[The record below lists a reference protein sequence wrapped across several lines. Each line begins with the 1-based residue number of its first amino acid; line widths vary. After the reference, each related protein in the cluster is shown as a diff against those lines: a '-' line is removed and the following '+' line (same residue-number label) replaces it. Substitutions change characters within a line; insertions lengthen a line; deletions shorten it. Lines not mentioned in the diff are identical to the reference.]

1 MGVVQQDARFMAEP
15 RPQLAELSRALDTLS
30 QEKVRYLCVEL
41 GVPPATLSNIDASHP
56 RDALRCITEYLE
68 ALLAYDESLSWE
80 RIVEVLN
87 SSRLRQHALA
97 ATIRRTYCA
106 SYAAADGGLTLPPSP
121 HRSRSSKTGEF
132 TAREQCLWRIRYIVN
147 QPPPLQYNLQLSAED
162 IEVICA
168 SMEIRDLYGPR
179 EL

>member
-1 MGVVQQDARFMAEP
+1 MAKFVACVGQRLHACALSIVLRKPATPKHNRRGRGTVQQDARFMAGP
-15 RPQLAELSRALDTLS
+15 RPQLAELSRALDTLP

-56 RDALRCITEYLE
+56 GDALTITEYLE

-106 SYAAADGGLTLPPSP
+106 SYAAGHSGLTVPPSP
-121 HRSRSSKTGEF
+121 HRSRSSNTGES
-132 TAREQCLWRIRYIVN
+132 TASR
-147 QPPPLQYNLQLSAED
+147 SAGT
-162 IEVICA
+162 
-168 SMEIRDLYGPR
+168 MYTY
-179 EL
+179 

>member
-1 MGVVQQDARFMAEP
+1 MAEP
-15 RPQLAELSRALDTLS
+15 RPQLGELCRALDTLS

-56 RDALRCITEYLE
+56 GDAPRCIIEYLE

-87 SSRLRQHALA
+87 SSRLRQHTLA

-106 SYAAADGGLTLPPSP
+106 SYASADGGLTVPPSP
-121 HRSRSSKTGEF
+121 HQSRSSKTGEF
-132 TAREQCLWRIRYIVN
+132 TAREQCLWHIRDTVN
-147 QPPPLQYNLQLSAED
+147 ERPPLQYSVFLKRLSARQWKHA
-162 IEVICA
+162 I
-168 SMEIRDLYGPR
+168 
-179 EL
+179 